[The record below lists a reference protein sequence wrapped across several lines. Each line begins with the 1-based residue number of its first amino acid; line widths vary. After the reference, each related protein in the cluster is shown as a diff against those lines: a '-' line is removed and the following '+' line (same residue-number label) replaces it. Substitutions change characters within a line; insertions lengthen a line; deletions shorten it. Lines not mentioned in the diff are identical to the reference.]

1 VRRSARVVAHRREMA
16 TRTIK
21 LDLSDFTPTP
31 TQQRVLDCREGRVL
45 FSGGYGSGKT
55 RIGAEAVVML
65 ALENPG
71 CAGIVV
77 SPTVQMLSRT
87 TKLALRAALPREL
100 IRHERKT
107 DRAID
112 LVNGST
118 IFFGSADNPGSL
130 EGTNLAW
137 AWLDEARLMHH
148 EAYRIIVGRNRV
160 KSARRSQVLVTT
172 TPAMG
177 WLHDEFGAK
186 RDGHERFVSS
196 THENAGNLRAGFV
209 AELEATYSKRLARA
223 LVGGEFVLA
232 TGAVYEE
239 FDEARHVI
247 DWPDMPGVDTFL
259 GVDFGVVSPAVGV
272 YQSAAFDVPIGDR
285 IIPAGAIVLV
295 DQLVPDQTNTLRLAP
310 LVKRLPH
317 YRPGMVAYV
326 DPAGGARSQA
336 EGRSSIEILRAEGGV
351 EPRWATR
358 DEERYIPNGVALV
371 KQHLD
376 PLHGL
381 PALYVTRR
389 VAAMRDRRGA
399 MATFRG
405 YRYPERNGV
414 QSSDQPVKDG
424 VVDHFADQLRYAVV
438 GRRRDMGSVGT
449 QFLRRTLNGMAA

>member
-1 VRRSARVVAHRREMA
+1 MA

-31 TQQRVLDCREGRVL
+31 TQQRFMDCRAPRVL
-45 FSGGYGSGKT
+45 FSGGYGAGKT
-55 RIGAEAVVML
+55 AANVEMTLDL
-65 ALENPG
+65 ALANPGLPGIMVSASFPMLNKTMLVEFYKRVPKELIVKHHSTERWFKLINDSTIYYGSAENPDSLDG
-71 CAGIVV
+71 
-77 SPTVQMLSRT
+77 PT
-87 TKLALRAALPREL
+87 
-100 IRHERKT
+100 
-107 DRAID
+107 
-112 LVNGST
+112 
-118 IFFGSADNPGSL
+118 
-130 EGTNLAW
+130 LAW
-137 AWLDEARLMHH
+137 ASCDEIRLWKRRAW
-148 EAYRIIVGRNRV
+148 EITVGRVRHG
-160 KSARRSQVLVTT
+160 KSRRRQIIATS
-172 TPAMG
+172 TPAMN
-177 WLHDEFGAK
+177 WMHDEFGSDK
-186 RDGHERFVSS
+186 EGNKIFTSS
-196 THENAGNLRAGFV
+196 TRENAKNLAHGYISD
-209 AELEATYSKRLARA
+209 LENTYSKRLAKA
-223 LVGGEFVLA
+223 LIDGEFTLQ

-247 DWPDMPGVDTFL
+247 AWPDMPGADTFL

-272 YQSAAFDVPIGDR
+272 YQSASFDVPIGDR

-310 LVKRLPH
+310 LIKRLPH

-326 DPAGGARSQA
+326 DPAGGARAQS
-336 EGRSSIEILRAEGGV
+336 EGRTSIEILQAEAGV
-351 EPRWATR
+351 EARWATR
-358 DEERYIPNGVALV
+358 DEERYIPNGIALV

-381 PALYVTRR
+381 PALYVTKR

-405 YRYPERNGV
+405 YRYPEKNGV

>member
-1 VRRSARVVAHRREMA
+1 MA

-21 LDLSDFTPTP
+21 LDLTNFRPNP
-31 TQQRVLDCREGRVL
+31 TQQLFLDCREGQVL
-45 FSGGYGSGKT
+45 LSGGYGSGKT
-55 RIGAEAVVML
+55 FVGAEGAIML

-77 SPTVQMLSRT
+77 SPTWQMLTRT
-87 TKLALRAALPREL
+87 TRVALMAALPRAL
-100 IRHERKT
+100 ILRERLS

-118 IFFGSADNPGSL
+118 IYYGSADKPGSL

-137 AWLDEARLMHH
+137 AWIDEARLIGV
-148 EAYRIIVGRNRV
+148 EAYRIIVGRLRDRR
-160 KSARRSQVLVTT
+160 ARRSQLIVTT
-172 TPAMG
+172 TPSMG
-177 WLHDEFGAK
+177 WLHDEFFHK
-186 RDGHERFVSS
+186 RPGREMFIAS
-196 THENAGNLRAGFV
+196 TRENEHNLKPGFIQ
-209 AELEATYSKRLARA
+209 ELEATYSKRRA
-223 LVGGEFVLA
+223 QSLIEGKFVLDSS
-232 TGAVYEE
+232 AVYEE

-247 DWPDMPGVDTFL
+247 DWPDMPGADTFL

-272 YQSAAFDVPIGDR
+272 YQSASFDVPIGDR

-310 LVKRLPH
+310 LIKRLPH

-326 DPAGGARSQA
+326 DPAGGARAQS
-336 EGRSSIEILRAEGGV
+336 EGRTSIEILRAEGGV

-358 DEERYIPNGVALV
+358 DEDRYIPNGIALV

-381 PALYVTRR
+381 PALYVTKR

-405 YRYPERNGV
+405 YRYPEKNGV